1 MKSFLL
7 SLLGFLPR
15 RSNRRRGRGESRLAV
30 NVPLSRR
37 ELRMRRRARNVRL
50 VRWSGVAVAMLA
62 LGLYARSLWA
72 QSFRGNAAFA
82 VGQFEFRT
90 NGGISAREVTAA
102 AGLRPDMNLMD
113 VDIAAIRA
121 RLLELPRV
129 KQVHIERR
137 LPDKFSIIIE
147 ERLPVARLISVM
159 KERVVNIE
167 QREALFVDR
176 DGVAFKCEELL
187 REYVALPVINAV
199 DQSSITV
206 GREVPSPGVKVALTL
221 LEEFRTRPWAAPC
234 SIRGIELINE
244 WTISVETETGAQ
256 FVFHPLDL
264 DSQLTRLSFILAKC
278 RAAKKSVASVNLQLK
293 RNVPVRF
300 FENLTRE
307 TARGPEPGESAPLTE
322 AESVSFTPAAPPRA
336 REVRPTAKQRA
347 EHDRQTILRGN

>member
-1 MKSFLL
+1 MKPLLL
-7 SLLGFLPR
+7 SLLNLLPR
-15 RSNRRRGRGESRLAV
+15 RSNRRRGRKDSRLAV

-37 ELRMRRRARNVRL
+37 ELRMKRRARNVRL
-50 VRWSGVAVAMLA
+50 ARWGGIAAAVLV

-82 VGQFEFRT
+82 VGQFEFKT

-113 VDIAAIRA
+113 VDVAAIRS
-121 RLLELPRV
+121 RLMELPRV
-129 KQVHIERR
+129 KRVDIERR
-137 LPDKFSIIIE
+137 LPDKFSITLE
-147 ERLPVARLISVM
+147 ERLPVARLISVS
-159 KERVVNIE
+159 KDRVVNIE
-167 QREALFVDR
+167 QREGLFVDR

-206 GREVPSPGVKVALTL
+206 GREVPSPGVKSALTL
-221 LEEFRTRPWAAPC
+221 LEAFRARSWASPC
-234 SIRGIELINE
+234 SVRGIEIIND

-264 DSQLTRLSFILAKC
+264 ESQLSRLSFILARC
-278 RAAKKSVASVNLQLK
+278 RAAKKSVASVNLQLR

-300 FENLTRE
+300 FEHLTQD
-307 TARGPEPGESAPLTE
+307 TARAPEPGEAAPLV
-322 AESVSFTPAAPPRA
+322 ESVSFTPAAPPRA
-336 REVRPTAKQRA
+336 REVRPTVKQRA
-347 EHDRQTILRGN
+347 DHDRQTILRGH